1 VTEDSVNLLSY
12 LWQLFGITIPMTPA
26 VVLPLLVFATV
37 FLAYLVY
44 FVLLRIIRGAAKRA
58 SVSLDVRAL
67 WLVEHYLFPLLIVVG
82 LWWILDI
89 APLPPKIAH
98 AADRILSLAGLGI
111 TIYVIAKAILLLL
124 RNIAARYQPLGN
136 IQTPVE
142 LVTKIILCA
151 IGVMLVLDNIGVS
164 LTPLLTTLG
173 IGSLAVAI
181 ALQDTLGN
189 AFAGLH
195 ITADRPI
202 EVGQFIRL
210 EGGDEGYVDRIG
222 WRSTRIRM
230 LPNKCAVVPN
240 SKLVQST
247 IINYDL
253 PDPEVAVLVQVG
265 VHYDSDLQKVERV
278 TCDVGRQI
286 MRSVKGSVAG
296 FEPFIRYHTF
306 NQSSIDFTVIL
317 RAQTFVDNYLIK
329 HEFIKAL
336 QKRYREEGIVIPF
349 PIRTVHFAN
358 GAADSAS
365 DSETFQ
371 ARLTRTAE
379 H

>member
-1 VTEDSVNLLSY
+1 
-12 LWQLFGITIPMTPA
+12 MTPL
-26 VVLPLLVFATV
+26 VVLPLLALGTV
-37 FLAYLVY
+37 FLAYLAS
-44 FVLLRIIRGAAKRA
+44 FIILRVVRGTAKR
-58 SVSLDVRAL
+58 VSLTLDGRVL
-67 WLVEHYLFPLLIVVG
+67 WLLDHYLFPLLIVVG
-82 LWWILDI
+82 LWWLLDV
-89 APLPPKIAH
+89 APLPPKVAR
-98 AADRILSLAGLGI
+98 AADRMLSLTGL
-111 TIYVIAKAILLLL
+111 VIAIIVVVKSILVIL

-136 IQTPVE
+136 IQAPVE
-142 LVTKIILCA
+142 LVTKIILVA
-151 IGVMLVLDNIGVS
+151 ISGMLILDNLGVS

-195 ITADRPI
+195 IKADRPI

-210 EGGDEGYVDRIG
+210 DTGEEGYVERIG

-230 LPNKCAVVPN
+230 LPNKSAVVPN

-265 VHYDSDLQKVERV
+265 VHYDSDLKKVERV
-278 TCDVGRQI
+278 TCEVAKET
-286 MRSVKGSVAG
+286 MRTVSGAVPS

-317 RAQTFVDNYLIK
+317 RAQCFVDNYLIK

-336 QKRYREEGIVIPF
+336 QEKYRKEGIVIPF
-349 PIRTVHFAN
+349 PIRTLELKIDAEN
-358 GAADSAS
+358 
-365 DSETFQ
+365 ETNLR
-371 ARLTRTAE
+371 ARTGDAIDRFN
-379 H
+379 

>member
-1 VTEDSVNLLSY
+1 VSETTVDLLSY
-12 LWQLFGITIPMTPA
+12 FSQLSGLTIPMTPV
-26 VVLPLLVFATV
+26 VVLPLLFIATV
-37 FLAYLVY
+37 FVAYLVY
-44 FVLLRIIRGAAKRA
+44 FAALRVIRSAAKRA
-58 SVSLDVRAL
+58 SVTLDARAL
-67 WLVEHYLFPLLIVVG
+67 WLLEHYLFPLLIVLG
-82 LWWILDI
+82 LWWILDV
-89 APLPPKIAH
+89 APLPPKIGR
-98 AADRILSLAGLGI
+98 AADRLLSLAGLGI
-111 TIYVIAKAILLLL
+111 TIFLVAKGVLLIL

-136 IQTPVE
+136 IQAPAE
-142 LVTKIILCA
+142 LVTKILLCA
-151 IGVMLVLDNIGVS
+151 IGGMLVLDNLGVS

-195 ITADRPI
+195 IKADRPI

-210 EGGDEGYVDRIG
+210 EGGDEGFVERIG

-230 LPNKCAVVPN
+230 LPNKSAVVPN

-253 PDPEVAVLVQVG
+253 PDPELAVLVQVG
-265 VHYDSDLQKVERV
+265 VHYDSDLNRVERV
-278 TCDVGRQI
+278 TCEVGRQI
-286 MRSVKGSVAG
+286 MRSVQGSVAE

-358 GAADSAS
+358 GAADSAT
-365 DSETFQ
+365 DSETFH
-371 ARLTRTAE
+371 ARLARSAQ